1 MMDHRF
7 LSIESCFI
15 NDRIVVSKTIS
26 KGEPMSR
33 VITIYDI
40 AKAVG
45 ASPATVSKALNGRRD
60 VSDAMRDKIIK
71 KAAEMGYRPNVNA
84 RGLKMK
90 KSWLVGIVYGSDMH
104 DTLEHPLFLPIMD
117 AFKRQME
124 MHGYELLFLSQSSK
138 FIGDSLFSHA
148 FSRQVEGLLLIN
160 VSPETANLFKHS
172 ATHIPMVSCD
182 GIISSMTS
190 VLTDNESAGI
200 EAVDYLYKMGHRSI
214 GHIAGPVGMIATA
227 GEERKRGFKLG
238 LERCGLVYDESQVV
252 TAKGWTFKAGRDAF
266 MQLLNQNPHMTAV
279 FCAADF
285 YLMGVL
291 DVCKERNLTIPQDMS
306 VIGFDDLQWTAYMN
320 PGFTTFR
327 QDKEMLGKLSAD
339 RLVENINGEHRKE
352 IIRIPATLV
361 IRDSVTHIV

>member
-1 MMDHRF
+1 M
-7 LSIESCFI
+7 SQ
-15 NDRIVVSKTIS
+15 VV
-26 KGEPMSR
+26 
-33 VITIYDI
+33 TIYDI
-40 AKAVG
+40 ARAVG
-45 ASPATVSKALNGRRD
+45 ASPATISKALNGRRD
-60 VSDAMRDKIIK
+60 VSDAMREIIIS

-117 AFKRQME
+117 SFKRQME

-160 VSPETANLFKHS
+160 VSPETANVIRQS

-182 GIISSMTS
+182 GIIPSMTS
-190 VLTDNESAGI
+190 ILTDNEAAGI

-214 GHIAGPVGMIATA
+214 GHIAGPVGPIATA

-238 LERCGLVYDESQVV
+238 MERCNLTYGDSNVV
-252 TAKGWTFKAGRDAF
+252 TAKGWSFKAGREAF
-266 MQLLNQNPHMTAV
+266 LQLLERNPSMTAV

-285 YLMGVL
+285 YIMGVL
-291 DVCKERNLTIPQDMS
+291 NVCRERNLAIPQDMS
-306 VIGFDDLQWTAYMN
+306 VIGFDDLKWTEYIS
-320 PGFTTFR
+320 PGYTTFR
-327 QDKEMLGKLSAD
+327 QDKEMLGKVSAD
-339 RLVENINGEHRKE
+339 RLLESINGENREE
-352 IIRIPATLV
+352 IIRIPTSLV
-361 IRDSVTHIV
+361 IRGSVSNLR